1 MRNVR
6 WLVPAL
12 LIVGWL
18 VVGGVFGPYQ
28 AKLSEVQKNDNAAFL
43 PSSAEATEVAEL
55 QERFVDQ
62 PTVPAIVVYLHR
74 GGLTLEDAR
83 TIQGDVAKIR
93 AANITVG
100 EISPIIP
107 SRDGEAAQVIVPLA
121 GADGEV
127 TEREVSLIRDI
138 VQRPGPLTAHVAG
151 PSGIIADFFEVF
163 GAIDGLLIGVT
174 ALVVAVILI
183 VVYRSP
189 ILPLVVLTTV
199 GLALGASAGV
209 VYALTKNG
217 TLDLNGQSQG
227 ILSVLVFGATT
238 DYALLLIARAR
249 EECGR
254 HASRWDAVRAAYKGA
269 FEPIVASGGTVIAG
283 LLCLLFSDLAS
294 NRSLGPIGAI
304 GIVAALLASLTFL
317 PAVLALLGRAAFWPF
332 MPRYGSERALR
343 HGIWDRVAQMVSR
356 RHRRIWIVTSLVL
369 LLAAA
374 FAPTFRAN
382 GVTQTDAFLK
392 RVDAVQGEEI
402 LQGYFPAG
410 FGTPAVVIGRAEALE
425 PMVTAVKSV
434 DGVEAVT
441 PFTGTLD
448 FDPNA
453 KAKPPKIVDGLVEI
467 DVTLADA
474 ADSPTAMRAVR
485 DLREALHAV
494 PGADALVGG
503 YTATLL
509 DTQTTTSRDL
519 RTIVPIVLAVIF
531 VILALLLRAL
541 VAPLMLIA
549 TVVLSFGATLG
560 VAALVFDHLFGFPGS
575 DPVVPLFAFVF
586 LVALGIDYNIFLM
599 TRVREESLRHGTRAG
614 TLTGLRVTGGV
625 ITSAGV
631 VLAATFAALSVLP
644 ILFLA
649 QMAFLVA
656 FGVLLDTL
664 VVRSLL
670 VPAATLEL
678 GRRIWWPSRAA
689 RIVDADDEESVQD
702 ARPPVSAGDR
712 AER

>member
-1 MRNVR
+1 MRNAR
-6 WLVPAL
+6 WLLPAL
-12 LIVGWL
+12 LVVGWL
-18 VVGGVFGPYQ
+18 VVGGVAGPYQ
-28 AKLSEVQKNDNAAFL
+28 AKLSEVQRNDNAAFL
-43 PSSAEATEVAEL
+43 PSSAEATEVARL
-55 QERFVDQ
+55 QARFVEE
-62 PTVPAIVVYLHR
+62 PTVPAIVVYLRR
-74 GGLTLEDAR
+74 GGLQVSDVKP
-83 TIQGDVAKIR
+83 IQDDIAAIR

-121 GADGEV
+121 GQDSDT
-127 TEREVSLIRDI
+127 TEQQVAQIREI
-138 VQRPGPLTAHVAG
+138 VQRHGELTAHVAG
-151 PSGIIADFFEVF
+151 PSGIIADVFEVF

-183 VVYRSP
+183 VVYRSA
-189 ILPLVVLTTV
+189 ILPVIVLATV
-199 GLALGASAGV
+199 GLALGLSAGV
-209 VYALTKNG
+209 VYTLTKNG

-249 EECGR
+249 EEFHR
-254 HASRWDAVRAAYKGA
+254 HSSRWGAVRAAYRGA
-269 FEPIVASGGTVIAG
+269 FEPIAASGGTVIAG

-304 GIVAALLASLTFL
+304 GIVAALLATLTFL
-317 PAVLALLGRAAFWPF
+317 PAVLALVGRVAFWPF
-332 MPRYGSERALR
+332 TPAYRPDTALR
-343 HGIWDRVAQMVSR
+343 HGVWARIAELVGR
-356 RHRRIWIVTSLVL
+356 RHRRIWVVTTLVL

-374 FAPTFRAN
+374 FAPTFRAS
-382 GVTQTDAFLK
+382 GVTQTDAFLD
-392 RVDAVQGEEI
+392 RVDSVRGEEI

-410 FGTPAVVIGRAEALE
+410 FGTPAVVVGRSEALQ
-425 PMVTAVKSV
+425 PMTTAINRV

-441 PFTGTLD
+441 PFTGVIE

-453 KAKPPKIVDGLVEI
+453 PTRAPKVVDGLVEI

-474 ADSPTAMRAVR
+474 ADSKAAMAAVR
-485 DLREALHAV
+485 DLRSALHAV
-494 PGADALVGG
+494 PGADAKVGG

-541 VAPLMLIA
+541 VAPVMLIA

-560 VAALVFDHLFGFPGS
+560 VAALVFDHVLGFPGS
-575 DPVVPLFAFVF
+575 DAAIPLFAFVF

-599 TRVREESLRHGTRAG
+599 TRVREESLRDGTRAG
-614 TLTGLRVTGGV
+614 ALAGLRVTGGV

-670 VPAATLEL
+670 VPAVTLEL
-678 GRRIWWPSRAA
+678 GHRIWWPA
-689 RIVDADDEESVQD
+689 RLRTGAPQPLPQD
-702 ARPPVSAGDR
+702 ARPTVGAGDR